1 MYRKKKN
8 GQMKIINH
16 NKGLSISEKV
26 PRKIFRKRDIT
37 FIVSWPTRI
46 LKASKQKKVKQDNW
60 WGKFKQKKKWPKI
73 FRKLNSVRLSYMSKN
88 LQIIYPYYWL
98 IFIKTNLTP
107 DIMLHLILSATEVGT
122 IILTHRWEL
131 K

>member
-122 IILTHRWEL
+122 IILTYRWEL

>member
-46 LKASKQKKVKQDNW
+46 LKASKQKKVKQDN
-60 WGKFKQKKKWPKI
+60 
-73 FRKLNSVRLSYMSKN
+73 
-88 LQIIYPYYWL
+88 
-98 IFIKTNLTP
+98 
-107 DIMLHLILSATEVGT
+107 
-122 IILTHRWEL
+122 
-131 K
+131 